1 MFFMIVIGNF
11 DSGRISGYFFSPVKQ
26 RNGHES
32 FCHNIVKWLKAYS
45 SMIGIYVQITKFEIK
60 KVSLENLR
68 INFRN
73 CALEAKEHSVM
84 PKCKSNNQCQRKT

>member
-1 MFFMIVIGNF
+1 
-11 DSGRISGYFFSPVKQ
+11 
-26 RNGHES
+26 
-32 FCHNIVKWLKAYS
+32 
-45 SMIGIYVQITKFEIK
+45 MIGIYVQITKFEIK